1 MMHPKILCYGDS
13 NTYGACGFVGGRYPA
28 DTRWTG
34 ILQSSGLYQIVNL
47 GENGREIPSDRWDLG
62 ELTDTLHRE
71 APFDLLTIMLGT
83 NDLLTMYRSGSAKVA
98 VRMEHFL
105 TELLHHQPDI
115 ITPAQILLIAPPSTA
130 LGHMDPSASK
140 LDADCLVLGEYYAS
154 IAQTLHIHFA
164 NASTW
169 PVALGS
175 DGVHMTADGHQ
186 LFASEM
192 KKVLADIF

>member
-1 MMHPKILCYGDS
+1 MLPKILCYGDS
-13 NTYGACGFVGGRYPA
+13 NTYGACGFVGGRHPA
-28 DTRWTG
+28 DSRWTG
-34 ILQSSGLYQIVNL
+34 ILQSSGLYEIVNL
-47 GENGREIPSDRWDLG
+47 GENGREIPSDRWELG
-62 ELTDTLHRE
+62 ELTDILHHE

-98 VRMEHFL
+98 VRMEQFL
-105 TELLHHQPDI
+105 TELLHQS
-115 ITPAQILLIAPPSTA
+115 PAVLTSEQLLLVAPPCTS
-130 LGHMDPSASK
+130 LGSMDASAAK
-140 LDADCLVLGEYYAS
+140 LDHACKELGEYYAS